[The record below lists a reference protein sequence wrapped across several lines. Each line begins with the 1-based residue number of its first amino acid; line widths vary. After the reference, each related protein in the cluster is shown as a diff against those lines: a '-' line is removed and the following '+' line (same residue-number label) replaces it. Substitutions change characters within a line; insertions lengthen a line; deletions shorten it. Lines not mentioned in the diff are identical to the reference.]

1 VLQTA
6 LLFLSGGLVTAV
18 FSGSLFVLA
27 RDVSLT
33 EVLVVGMIVPSF
45 TWVVQCIASAL
56 LLPAAM
62 RDRYWR
68 DLGWICLLG
77 SVALLPAA
85 VVNFTMD
92 QPDLRVSI
100 ANVLASVSIMGLDL
114 FRRTKADGTPRGWPV
129 AWCLT
134 ISLNMAIFAYSSR
147 HWWGT

>member
-6 LLFLSGGLVTAV
+6 LLFLLGGLVTAI

-45 TWVVQCIASAL
+45 TWVVQCTASAL

-68 DLGWICLLG
+68 DLGWICALG
-77 SVALLPAA
+77 SFALLPAA
-85 VVNFTMD
+85 VINLTMA

-100 ANVLASVSIMGLDL
+100 ANVLASVSIMALDL
-114 FRRTKADGTPRGWPV
+114 FRRAKADGIPPGWPV

-147 HWWGT
+147 HWWGV